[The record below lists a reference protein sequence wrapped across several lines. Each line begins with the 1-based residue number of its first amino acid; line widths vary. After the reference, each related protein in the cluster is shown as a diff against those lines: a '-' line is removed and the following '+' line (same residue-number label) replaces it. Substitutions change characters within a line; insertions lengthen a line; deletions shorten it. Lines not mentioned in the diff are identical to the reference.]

1 MCGGFSIWRSAHFN
15 LVVRRKRF
23 ELVFHAD
30 TDIHCTRR
38 VEYSLLRVLDT
49 RPRQTAVS
57 LSVAFPIDLEAAIA
71 SCASR
76 LKFLCAFSDFLA
88 RFSFVWRVFLAFFFA
103 CFLFFFFLCCGPSH
117 NSHVAG
123 PEPFRATLFTLRLN
137 RKAANREKQKQQ
149 KRNKQQQK
157 Q

>member
-49 RPRQTAVS
+49 RPRQAGS

-88 RFSFVWRVFLAFFFA
+88 RFSFVWRVFLSFFLPVFFF
-103 CFLFFFFLCCGPSH
+103 
-117 NSHVAG
+117 VAA
-123 PEPFRATLFTLRLN
+123 PRTTRT
-137 RKAANREKQKQQ
+137 
-149 KRNKQQQK
+149 
-157 Q
+157 